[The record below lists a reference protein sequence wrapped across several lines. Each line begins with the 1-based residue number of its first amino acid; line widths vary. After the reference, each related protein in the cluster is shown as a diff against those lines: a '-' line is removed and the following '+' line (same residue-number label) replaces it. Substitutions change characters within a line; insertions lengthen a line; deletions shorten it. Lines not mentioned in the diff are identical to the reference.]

1 MSDDGPAAPSTVCP
15 FCAVGCRLT
24 HDGERVRGREGPANP
39 NGRLCR
45 KGIQAFDAVD
55 DERLTAP
62 LVRRDGRLVPVSW
75 ETALDR
81 VVDGFEAVVAEQG
94 ANALAFLGAPHCTN
108 EENYL
113 LQKLARTL
121 GTNNVDNRARLCHAE
136 TARTLADRLGYPAS
150 TNALADL
157 PAADVLIVAGANP
170 AARHPVAFDSAVRPA
185 VADGATL
192 VHVDPHENETTRLA
206 DRHVAPR
213 PGTDALVAT
222 LLCSLVVANA
232 DVDRAFVRERTTGF
246 ERFRASVQD
255 RDVDAAAATA
265 GVDPGTLRSV
275 AAAVGDADRVA
286 VLTGT
291 GVDETATA
299 DALLD
304 LLLLTGNLGRPGT
317 GVHVLRGL
325 SNEQGATDAGCVPDR
340 FPGHR
345 PVDDDAARDRLRSE
359 WGVAPPTTPGD
370 TEHDLVSAFGD
381 DVRAALVVG
390 ENPAVAKRDPDRIAH
405 RLDAL
410 DLLVVTEL
418 SPSETTA
425 HADVV
430 LPAAAGVE
438 KAGTTTNLDRQVQ
451 RLRPVADP
459 PGEARP
465 DFAVLRDLGRR
476 LVGDAFDHATPRAAF
491 AELTRVA
498 PTYADLSYDAL
509 GERSRRWPARGDDGD
524 DTGDGIL
531 YAESFATDDGRAPF
545 VPLYPEGTVDDGG
558 RDGLRL
564 VVGDRAGGFVDADGT
579 DRRLTVHPD
588 DATTRGL
595 ADGDAVVVENDA
607 ATVETTA
614 RVSSAVRPGVVYL
627 HADAADPLVRGGE
640 TTVTVRPAEASP
652 CVGSARGDPEGGRS

>member
-1 MSDDGPAAPSTVCP
+1 MSDDGAESPATVCP

-24 HDGERVRGREGPANP
+24 RDGERVRGREGPANP
-39 NGRLCR
+39 GGRLCR
-45 KGIQAFDAVD
+45 KGIRAFDAVD

-62 LVRRDGRLVPVSW
+62 LVRRDGRLVPASW

-81 VVDGFEAVVAEQG
+81 IVAEFEDVLDERG
-94 ANALAFLGAPHCTN
+94 PDGLAFLGAPHCTN

-121 GTNNVDNRARLCHAE
+121 GTNDVDNRARGCHAE
-136 TARTLADRLGYPAS
+136 TARVLADRLGHPAT

-157 PAADVLIVAGANP
+157 PAADVFLVAGANP
-170 AARHPVAFDSAVRPA
+170 AERHPVAFDGAIRPA

-192 VHVDPHENETTRLA
+192 VHVDPHENGTTRLA

-222 LLCSLVVANA
+222 LLCSLVVANGA
-232 DVDRAFVRERTTGF
+232 VDRAFVRERTTGF
-246 ERFRASVQD
+246 ERFRASVRD
-255 RDVDAAAATA
+255 RDVDAAAAAA
-265 GVDPGTLRSV
+265 GVDPATLRDV
-275 AAAVGDADRVA
+275 AATVGDADRVA

-317 GVHVLRGL
+317 GMHVLRGL

-340 FPGHR
+340 LPGHR
-345 PVDDDAARDRLRSE
+345 PVTDDAAREQVRAE
-359 WGVAPPTTPGD
+359 WGVEPPQTPGD
-370 TEHDLVSAFGD
+370 AERDLVATFGD

-390 ENPAVAKRDPDRIAH
+390 ENPAVEKCDPDRVAR

-418 SPSETTA
+418 SRSETTA

-451 RLRPVADP
+451 RLRPIADP

-465 DFAVLRDLGRR
+465 DFAILRDLGRR
-476 LVGDAFDHATPRAAF
+476 LVGDAFDHETPRAAF
-491 AELTRVA
+491 DELTRVA

-509 GERSRRWPARGDDGD
+509 GESSRRWPAREGDGD
-524 DTGDGIL
+524 AASDGVL
-531 YAESFATDDGRAPF
+531 YAESFATEDGRAPF
-545 VPLYPEGTVDDGG
+545 VPLDPQTTVDAVEC
-558 RDGLRL
+558 DGLRL
-564 VVGDRAGGFVDADGT
+564 VVGDRAGGFVDEGDAGE
-579 DRRLTVHPD
+579 RRLTVNPD
-588 DATTRGL
+588 DAAARGL
-595 ADGDAVVVENDA
+595 DDGEPVVVENDA

-614 RVSSAVRPGVVYL
+614 RVSTAVRLGVVYL

-640 TTVTVRPAEASP
+640 TTVALRPVEAA
-652 CVGSARGDPEGGRS
+652 V